1 MSFAVTSQSKSEH
14 FNAWDD
20 AVLAQVKKINKR
32 MTLAIDL
39 LEIMQTPKD
48 SSKIASHQY
57 GNVSADK
64 QLFKHL
70 TQHTIGDCVLSLDDK
85 SNLRQTMTLR
95 NVKILKS

>member
-20 AVLAQVKKINKR
+20 AVLAQVKKKR

-85 SNLRQTMTLR
+85 SILRQTMTLR

>member
-20 AVLAQVKKINKR
+20 AVLAQVKKKKR

-48 SSKIASHQY
+48 SSKSASHQY

-85 SNLRQTMTLR
+85 SILRQTMTLR

>member
-1 MSFAVTSQSKSEH
+1 MLQETRGTASGKTPLSLVLLSVRCRSQLRVSQKVSILMRGTMQS
-14 FNAWDD
+14 W
-20 AVLAQVKKINKR
+20 LKLKKNKG

-70 TQHTIGDCVLSLDDK
+70 TKHTVTD
-85 SNLRQTMTLR
+85 
-95 NVKILKS
+95 

>member
-1 MSFAVTSQSKSEH
+1 
-14 FNAWDD
+14 
-20 AVLAQVKKINKR
+20 

-57 GNVSADK
+57 SNVSADK

-70 TQHTIGDCVLSLDDK
+70 TAHSHRLNGCLIGDCVLSLDDE
-85 SNLRQTMTLR
+85 S
-95 NVKILKS
+95 I